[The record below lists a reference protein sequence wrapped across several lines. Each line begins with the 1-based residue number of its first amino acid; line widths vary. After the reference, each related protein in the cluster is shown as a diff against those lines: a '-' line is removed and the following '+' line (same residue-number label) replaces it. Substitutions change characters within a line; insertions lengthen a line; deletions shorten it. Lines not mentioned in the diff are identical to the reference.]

1 MDGVYFDLYGTDPN
15 LGGML
20 PGNLQGTTLPA
31 AGTPNYFTLFD
42 DDAWGYSPDQ
52 LQVWAF
58 HTDWVTP
65 ANSTFTHVVDLPT
78 SAFDSEVCTGYSRDC
93 IPQPGTT
100 QKVDA
105 ISDRLMYLNQYRVLS
120 GHASI
125 VLNHTVD
132 VGADHAGVRWYEL
145 QNSGGGWE
153 IYQQGNYAPDSDH
166 RWMGSIAMDSVG
178 NIALGYSVSSS
189 STYPS
194 VHFTGRLAGDPLNT
208 MTQGENSIVEG
219 TGSQLG
225 VNRWGDYSALM
236 TDPVDDCTFWYT
248 QEYVKT
254 TGAWNW
260 ATRIGAFR
268 LPGCGPTYLY
278 LPMIFR

>member
-1 MDGVYFDLYGTDPN
+1 
-15 LGGML
+15 
-20 PGNLQGTTLPA
+20 
-31 AGTPNYFTLFD
+31 
-42 DDAWGYSPDQ
+42 
-52 LQVWAF
+52 
-58 HTDWVTP
+58 
-65 ANSTFTHVVDLPT
+65 
-78 SAFDSEVCTGYSRDC
+78 
-93 IPQPGTT
+93 
-100 QKVDA
+100 
-105 ISDRLMYLNQYRVLS
+105 
-120 GHASI
+120 
-125 VLNHTVD
+125 
-132 VGADHAGVRWYEL
+132 
-145 QNSGGGWE
+145 
-153 IYQQGNYAPDSDH
+153 
-166 RWMGSIAMDSVG
+166 MGSIAMDSVG